1 MMKKLFSTKWL
12 AALVIGILTL
22 STGALAA
29 DKPVVVLETNF
40 GNIEISLNEERAPIT
55 VANFLSYVDD
65 GFYDN
70 TLFHRVIPNFMI
82 QTGGFD
88 KNMQKK
94 ANKSPIINESANR
107 LHNDRYTVAMA
118 RTNDPDS
125 ATSQFFINVR
135 TNSSLDFSRSKPG
148 YTVFGDVTAGKDVVY
163 TISLQTTGQRNG
175 YSDVP
180 EEDILINKAYRKV
193 SEWPI

>member
-1 MMKKLFSTKWL
+1 MMKKLFSKKWL
-12 AALVIGILTL
+12 AALVIGILTS
-22 STGALAA
+22 STGALAD

-193 SEWPI
+193 SE

>member
-193 SEWPI
+193 SE

>member
-1 MMKKLFSTKWL
+1 MKKLFNKQWL
-12 AALVIGILTL
+12 AALVIAMLTWPI
-22 STGALAA
+22 GALAA

-40 GNIEISLNEERAPIT
+40 GNIEISLNQQQAPIT

-70 TLFHRVIPNFMI
+70 TIFHRVIPNFMI

-94 ANKSPIINESANR
+94 VTKPPIINESANR

-118 RTNDPDS
+118 RTNNPDS

-163 TISLQTTGQRNG
+163 TISLQTTGRRNG
-175 YSDVP
+175 YADVP
-180 EEDILINKAYRKV
+180 EENIIIKKAYRKV
-193 SEWPI
+193 IE

>member
-1 MMKKLFSTKWL
+1 MLTWP
-12 AALVIGILTL
+12 IGV
-22 STGALAA
+22 LAA

-40 GNIEISLNEERAPIT
+40 GNIEISLNKQQAPIT

-70 TLFHRVIPNFMI
+70 TIFHRVIPNFMI

-94 ANKSPIINESANR
+94 VTKPPIINESANR

-118 RTNDPDS
+118 RTNNPDS

-163 TISLQTTGQRNG
+163 TISLQTTGRRNG
-175 YSDVP
+175 YADVP
-180 EEDILINKAYRKV
+180 EENIIIEKAYRKV
-193 SEWPI
+193 SE

>member
-1 MMKKLFSTKWL
+1 MKKLFSKKWL
-12 AALVIGILTL
+12 AALAIAMLTL
-22 STGALAA
+22 ATGVLAA
-29 DKPVVVLETNF
+29 DKTVVVLETNF

-55 VANFLSYVDD
+55 VANFLSYVDE

-135 TNSSLDFSRSKPG
+135 TNSSLDFSRNAPG

-163 TISLQTTGQRNG
+163 TISLQTTGRRNG

-193 SEWPI
+193 SE

>member
-29 DKPVVVLETNF
+29 DEPVVVLETNF

-55 VANFLSYVDD
+55 VANFLGYVDD

>member
-1 MMKKLFSTKWL
+1 MRKLLDIKWL
-12 AALVIGILTL
+12 ASLAIGILIL
-22 STGALAA
+22 PISALAA

-40 GNIEISLNEERAPIT
+40 GNIEISLNEKRAPIT
-55 VANFLSYVDD
+55 VANFLSYVDE

-70 TLFHRVIPNFMI
+70 TIFHRVIPNFMI

-88 KNMQKK
+88 KNMQEK
-94 ANKSPIINESANR
+94 ANKAPIKNESPNR

-148 YTVFGDVTAGKDVVY
+148 YAVFGDVTAGKDVVY
-163 TISLQTTGQRNG
+163 TISLQSTGRRNG

-180 EEDILINKAYRKV
+180 EENIVIQKAYRKV
-193 SEWPI
+193 SE

>member
-1 MMKKLFSTKWL
+1 MRRLLDIKWL
-12 AALVIGILTL
+12 ASLAIGILPI
-22 STGALAA
+22 STLAA

-40 GNIEISLNEERAPIT
+40 GNIEISLNEKRAPIT
-55 VANFLSYVDD
+55 VANFLSYVDE

-70 TLFHRVIPNFMI
+70 TIFHRVIPNFMI

-88 KNMQKK
+88 KNMQEK
-94 ANKSPIINESANR
+94 ANKAPIKNESANR

-148 YTVFGDVTAGKDVVY
+148 YAVFGDVTAGKDVVY
-163 TISLQTTGQRNG
+163 TISLQSTGRRNG

-180 EEDILINKAYRKV
+180 EENIVIQKAYRKV

>member
-1 MMKKLFSTKWL
+1 MKKLLNIKWL
-12 AALVIGILTL
+12 ASLAMGILIL
-22 STGALAA
+22 PISALAA
-29 DKPVVVLETNF
+29 DKPAVVLETNF

-55 VANFLSYVDD
+55 VANFLSYVDE

-70 TLFHRVIPNFMI
+70 TIFHRVIPKFMI

-88 KNMQKK
+88 KNMQEK
-94 ANKSPIINESANR
+94 ANKAPIKNESANR

-118 RTNDPDS
+118 RTNNPDS

-148 YTVFGDVTAGKDVVY
+148 YAVFGDVTAGKDVVY
-163 TISLQTTGQRNG
+163 TISLQATGSRNG
-175 YSDVP
+175 HSDVP
-180 EEDILINKAYRKV
+180 EENIVIKKAYRKV
-193 SEWPI
+193 SE

>member
-1 MMKKLFSTKWL
+1 MRRLLDIKWL
-12 AALVIGILTL
+12 ASLAIGILPI
-22 STGALAA
+22 STLAA

-40 GNIEISLNEERAPIT
+40 GNIEISLNEKRAPIT
-55 VANFLSYVDD
+55 VANFLSYVDE

-70 TLFHRVIPNFMI
+70 TIFHRVIPNFMI

-88 KNMQKK
+88 KNMQEK
-94 ANKSPIINESANR
+94 ANKAPIKNESANR

-125 ATSQFFINVR
+125 ATSQSFINVR

-148 YTVFGDVTAGKDVVY
+148 YAVFGDVTAGKDVVY
-163 TISLQTTGQRNG
+163 TISLQSTGRRNG

-180 EEDILINKAYRKV
+180 EENIVIQKAYRKV
-193 SEWPI
+193 SE

>member
-1 MMKKLFSTKWL
+1 MRRLLDIKWL
-12 AALVIGILTL
+12 ASLAIGILIL
-22 STGALAA
+22 PISALAA

-40 GNIEISLNEERAPIT
+40 GNIEISLNEKRAPIT
-55 VANFLSYVDD
+55 VANFLSYVDE

-70 TLFHRVIPNFMI
+70 TIFHRVIPNFMI

-88 KNMQKK
+88 KNMQEK
-94 ANKSPIINESANR
+94 ANKAPIKNESANR

-148 YTVFGDVTAGKDVVY
+148 YAVFGDVTAGKDVVY
-163 TISLQTTGQRNG
+163 TISLQSTGRRNG

-180 EEDILINKAYRKV
+180 EENIVIQKAYRKV

>member
-1 MMKKLFSTKWL
+1 MRRLLDIKWL
-12 AALVIGILTL
+12 GSLAIGILIL
-22 STGALAA
+22 PISALAA

-40 GNIEISLNEERAPIT
+40 GNIEISLNEKRAPIT
-55 VANFLSYVDD
+55 VANFLSYVDE

-70 TLFHRVIPNFMI
+70 TIFHRVIPNFMI

-94 ANKSPIINESANR
+94 ANKAPIKNESANR

-148 YTVFGDVTAGKDVVY
+148 YAVFGDVTAGKDVVY
-163 TISLQTTGQRNG
+163 TISLQSTGRRNG

-180 EEDILINKAYRKV
+180 EENIVIQKAYRKV
-193 SEWPI
+193 SE

>member
-1 MMKKLFSTKWL
+1 MRKLLDIKWL
-12 AALVIGILTL
+12 ASLAIGILIL
-22 STGALAA
+22 PISALAA

-40 GNIEISLNEERAPIT
+40 GNIEISLNEKRAPIT
-55 VANFLSYVDD
+55 VANFLSYVDE

-70 TLFHRVIPNFMI
+70 TIFHRVIPNFMI

-88 KNMQKK
+88 KNMQEK
-94 ANKSPIINESANR
+94 ANKAPIKNESANR

-148 YTVFGDVTAGKDVVY
+148 YAVFGDVTAGKDVVY
-163 TISLQTTGQRNG
+163 TISLQSTGRRNG

-180 EEDILINKAYRKV
+180 EENIVIQKAYRKV
-193 SEWPI
+193 SE

>member
-1 MMKKLFSTKWL
+1 MKKLLNIKWL
-12 AALVIGILTL
+12 ASLAIGILIL
-22 STGALAA
+22 PISALAA

-55 VANFLSYVDD
+55 VANFLSYVDE

-70 TLFHRVIPNFMI
+70 TIFHRVIPNFMI

-88 KNMQKK
+88 KSMQEK
-94 ANKSPIINESANR
+94 ANKSPIKNESANR

-148 YTVFGDVTAGKDVVY
+148 YAVFGDVTAGKDVVY
-163 TISLQTTGQRNG
+163 TISLQPTGRKG
-175 YSDVP
+175 GMSDVP
-180 EEDILINKAYRKV
+180 EENIMIKKAYRKV
-193 SEWPI
+193 NE

>member
-1 MMKKLFSTKWL
+1 MKKLLNIKWL
-12 AALVIGILTL
+12 ASLAIGILIL
-22 STGALAA
+22 PISALAA

-55 VANFLSYVDD
+55 VANFLSYVDE

-70 TLFHRVIPNFMI
+70 TIFHRVIPNFMI

-88 KNMQKK
+88 KSMQEK
-94 ANKSPIINESANR
+94 ANKSPIKNESANR

-148 YTVFGDVTAGKDVVY
+148 YAVFGDVTRSGCTAC
-163 TISLQTTGQRNG
+163 S
-175 YSDVP
+175 
-180 EEDILINKAYRKV
+180 AA
-193 SEWPI
+193 